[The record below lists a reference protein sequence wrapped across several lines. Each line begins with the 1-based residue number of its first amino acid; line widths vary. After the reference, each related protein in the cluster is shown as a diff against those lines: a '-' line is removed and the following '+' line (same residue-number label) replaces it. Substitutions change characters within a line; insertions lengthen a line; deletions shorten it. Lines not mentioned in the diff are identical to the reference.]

1 MIARIKTLNK
11 DINSILTARSRRDVN
26 PMDVRILPGLQP
38 GVPPSPL
45 FSKISGI
52 SGLAGDPGVKIL
64 IPKILEVKY

>member
-1 MIARIKTLNK
+1 MASSFYCRAAGAFETSAGQNH
-11 DINSILTARSRRDVN
+11 
-26 PMDVRILPGLQP
+26 QP

-64 IPKILEVKY
+64 IPEILEAKY